1 MALRFADMTSAAQ
14 DRLIQRFRNWA
25 FLPPPAPP
33 AAGHA
38 TGGRGQGQ
46 RLIASNTHTVPTNWV
61 GIPPPNG
68 VMATGAEGVV
78 HLWCDVDPHTQMIH
92 DRVVVKTVVL
102 GSARYLDQNNWVNRT
117 VGGEPLE
124 CHQANVVWLATT
136 QADRQH
142 IQECLGWGAVV
153 SPTNVHQTYKYRLY
167 HEYCAHKNL
176 DKVMKILP
184 RRRKAGAAR
193 RGKKRFPEPFLWYM
207 FESLAKACVGM
218 EAAYTHAN
226 GISDGVVHQ

>member
-1 MALRFADMTSAAQ
+1 MALRFADMAPAAQ

-25 FLPPPAPP
+25 FLPPPAPH
-33 AAGHA
+33 AVGHA

-46 RLIASNTHTVPTNWV
+46 RLIASNTHAVPTNWV

-78 HLWCDVDPHTQMIH
+78 HLWCDVDPHTQIIR
-92 DRVVVKTVVL
+92 DRVVVKNVVS
-102 GSARYLDQNNWVNRT
+102 GAARYMYPHNWANGII
-117 VGGEPLE
+117 GGEPLE

-167 HEYCAHKNL
+167 HEYCAHGNL
-176 DKVMKILP
+176 HRVMKTQP
-184 RRRKAGAAR
+184 KRKKSGAKKK
-193 RGKKRFPEPFLWYM
+193 GKKSFPEPFLWYM

-218 EAAYTHAN
+218 EAAYTLPD
-226 GISDGVVHQ
+226 GTSDGVVHQ